1 MIIKYKFYDRSNNE
15 LLTSYTINSK
25 KLPEFWG
32 LENMKNLIEREV
44 EIYNEKGIDVKIET
58 LKGVCHE
65 NLLSKI
71 FNEIEF
77 KRLYIKRFSEVY
89 GHCNWNLKN
98 EGGV

>member
-1 MIIKYKFYDRSNNE
+1 MIIKYKLYNRITNE
-15 LLTSYTINSK
+15 FLVEYTINSK

-71 FNEIEF
+71 FNEMEF
-77 KRLYIKRFSEVY
+77 EKTYRKLFSEVY
-89 GHCNWNLKN
+89 GHCNLKN